1 MEETDILT
9 NKYNTMVRCSE
20 RTNAP
25 SIMKA
30 QGTVSNPLWVGVWG
44 GACNEEEQV
53 MRARTLFYSSLHLL
67 VLTIMLCLLDE
78 LVKDSLS
85 L

>member
-1 MEETDILT
+1 MEPYCVPGTVQGSREQDLVYKVLTVLVEETDILT

-20 RTNAP
+20 RTNAL

-44 GACNEEEQV
+44 G
-53 MRARTLFYSSLHLL
+53 
-67 VLTIMLCLLDE
+67 
-78 LVKDSLS
+78 LS
-85 L
+85 RRDR